1 MTSHQS
7 QQCAWD
13 RLPNGEFILSMLCPQ
28 GTTSHRSF
36 SSLPAFL
43 WIQDWSS
50 LSGWVLHSSNTCS
63 PLTSDNRFCSSDWPL
78 CADWRA
84 FVVAL
89 SVPGYL
95 GQTSS
100 HAETKPGSFWISL
113 HVQDLGCQPPQG
125 LHKSRVNDRAASS
138 KLVPRVTDLQHPVLT
153 S

>member
-7 QQCAWD
+7 QQRAWD
-13 RLPNGEFILSMLCPQ
+13 HLSNGEFILSMLCPQ
-28 GTTSHRSF
+28 GTTSHGSF

-43 WIQDWSS
+43 CIQDWSS

-78 CADWRA
+78 CADWRT

-89 SVPGYL
+89 SDPGYL
-95 GQTSS
+95 GQTYS
-100 HAETKPGSFWISL
+100 HAETKPGYFWISL
-113 HVQDLGCQPPQG
+113 HVQDLGCQPLQG
-125 LHKSRVNDRAASS
+125 LDKSRVNDRAASS
-138 KLVPRVTDLQHPVLT
+138 KLVPWVTVLQHSVLA